1 MIATTTRSLA
11 IPAGKTWLHA
21 TLRSP
26 ALPRAAILLLPPFFH
41 EWQRSYRLF
50 AQLAEALACTGIAV
64 LRFDYRGCGDSG
76 GADEEFLPSR
86 AMADADAALSFLR
99 TMTDARIVLLGVR
112 AGGLIARPLAER
124 EGLPLWLWQPVAD
137 GASHLSELRERSL
150 LQRNSRLRFPFLG
163 RRQPPDLGVLM
174 GHRLHPEFALEL
186 GILHNAREPALVIG
200 PTEAATGAA
209 ALGLEPALASWVGQ
223 VDISG
228 SFPLP
233 AIRRLAAGMAERM
246 PG

>member
-1 MIATTTRSLA
+1 MIATTTLALA

-21 TLRSP
+21 TLRTP
-26 ALPRAAILLLPPFFH
+26 ALPRAAMLVLPPFFH

-50 AQLAEALACTGIAV
+50 AQLAEALACAGIAV
-64 LRFDYRGCGDSG
+64 LRFDYRGSGDSG

-99 TMTDARIVLLGVR
+99 TTIDAPTILLGVR

-163 RRQPPDLGVLM
+163 RRQPPDHGVLM

-186 GILHNAREPALVIG
+186 GILRNAGAPALVIG
-200 PTEAATGAA
+200 PTEAPSEHNS
-209 ALGLEPALASWVGQ
+209 LQLDPALATWVGQ
-223 VDISG
+223 IDITG
-228 SFPLP
+228 SLPLL
-233 AIRRLAAGMAERM
+233 AIRRLAASLAERV